1 MLLSLRYRGMRH
13 LLICL
18 LTFLFFCFFQEVVT
32 APVSNNKEEKVKQI
46 MVIQIQKETLLHSKF
61 NENLLFSIAEGPV
74 SSRGAEGEGQA
85 AIGTGP

>member
-1 MLLSLRYRGMRH
+1 
-13 LLICL
+13 
-18 LTFLFFCFFQEVVT
+18 
-32 APVSNNKEEKVKQI
+32 VSNNKEEKVKQM

-61 NENLLFSIAEGPV
+61 NKNHLLSIPEGPF